1 MHPSVHLNVGGLHP
15 GEGHTKGVVV
25 KVAASG
31 ISFSGRAGGKGKR
44 WVNIQLVMGA
54 QLESSATPWVLKRDL
69 CDWED
74 GNERRQPRT
83 TEGVDFL
90 LFVPEFHWDMSP
102 PTLTSLCWHSLS
114 RGLPYWAMG
123 TLKVPSAYCI
133 PTPPQLHHHP
143 FFNTRFLMHM
153 CVCVQPNYFRPHA
166 WTVAHQATMS
176 MEFSRHMHVFPI

>member
-1 MHPSVHLNVGGLHP
+1 MHPSVYLNVGGLHP
-15 GEGHTKGVVV
+15 GEGHTKGVAV

-44 WVNIQLVMGA
+44 WVNIQLVMA

-74 GNERRQPRT
+74 GKERRQPRT

-90 LFVPEFHWDMSP
+90 LFVPEFHWDMSSP
-102 PTLTSLCWHSLS
+102 PWPLSAGIPLVEDSPTGPWAHSKCQVLTVYLPHPNSITILFLTLGFLC
-114 RGLPYWAMG
+114 
-123 TLKVPSAYCI
+123 I
-133 PTPPQLHHHP
+133 
-143 FFNTRFLMHM
+143 